1 MNDFIDIQE
10 RPSLGKLLPLSF
22 QHLFAMFGSTVL
34 VPYLLKVDPA
44 TALFM
49 NGIGTLLYLFVCKG
63 KIPAY
68 LGSSFAF
75 IAPVA
80 GVLSAGLGYEAAK
93 GAFVVFGLS
102 FVILSILVRY
112 IGTRWIDKLFP
123 PAAMGAIVA
132 IIGLELAPVAMSMS
146 GLIGNQDLGM
156 SHSQAIFISMFSLV
170 VTLLGTVVFRGFL
183 AVIPVLIG
191 VVSGYILSAIMGV
204 VDFSGV
210 EAAPWFSLPQFYG
223 MPVFDINA
231 IIMIMPAL
239 FVVFAEHVGHLV
251 VTSNIV
257 AKDLMKEPGLQR
269 SLLGDGLANILSG
282 FFGATPNTTYGEN
295 IGVLAI
301 TRCFSVWVIGGAA
314 VLAMIISFVGKVAA
328 LIHAIP
334 VPVMGGV
341 SILLFGIIAAS
352 GLRMLVERKVD
363 YTNPVN
369 MILTSVILV
378 VGLSGAELAVGPVV
392 LKGMGL
398 ATVVGMAMSIILL
411 ILQKTGVGNDQ
422 LKKQKYNSSC

>member
-75 IAPVA
+75 IAPVSAVLAA
-80 GVLSAGLGYEAAK
+80 GFGYEAAK

-102 FVILSILVRY
+102 FVILSFLVRY
-112 IGTRWIDKLFP
+112 IGIGWIDKLFS

-132 IIGLELAPVAMSMS
+132 IIGLELAPVAMGMA
-146 GLIGNQDLGM
+146 GLIGDQNLGM
-156 SHSQAIFISMFSLV
+156 SHEQAIIVSMFSLI

-191 VVSGYILSAIMGV
+191 VVAGYILSAIMGV
-204 VDFSGV
+204 VDFS
-210 EAAPWFSLPQFYG
+210 LPQFYG
-223 MPVFDINA
+223 MPEFDINA
-231 IIMIMPAL
+231 IVMLMPAL

-257 AKDLMKEPGLQR
+257 SKDLMKEPGLER

-314 VLAMIISFVGKVAA
+314 ILAMIISFVGKVAA

-334 VPVMGGV
+334 IPVMGGV

-378 VGLSGAELAVGPVV
+378 VGLSGAQLVIGPVV

-398 ATVVGMAMSIILL
+398 ATVVGMGMSIVLL
-411 ILQKTGVGNDQ
+411 ILQKTGIGNDQ
-422 LKKQKYNSSC
+422 LKKTDV

>member
-1 MNDFIDIQE
+1 MKDFIDVQE
-10 RPSLGKLLPLSF
+10 KPSWGQMLPLSF

-49 NGIGTLLYLFVCKG
+49 NGIGTLIYLFVCEG

-80 GVLSAGLGYEAAK
+80 SVLAAGLGYEAAK
-93 GAFVVFGLS
+93 GAFVVFGIS
-102 FVILSILVRY
+102 FVLLSILVRY
-112 IGTRWIDKLFP
+112 IGIKWIDVLFP

-132 IIGLELAPVAMSMS
+132 IIGLELAPVAMSMA
-146 GLIGNQDLGM
+146 GLIGDQTYGM
-156 SHSQAIFISMFSLV
+156 THSQAITLSLFSLG

-191 VVSGYILSAIMGV
+191 VVAGYVLAAFMGV

-210 EAAPWFSLPQFYG
+210 EQAAWFQFPHFYG

-257 AKDLMKEPGLQR
+257 SRDLMKEPGLQR

-282 FFGATPNTTYGEN
+282 LFGATPNTTYGEN

-301 TRCFSVWVIGGAA
+301 TRCFSVWVIGGAT
-314 VLAMIISFVGKVAA
+314 VLAMIGSFVGKFAA

-378 VGLSGAELAVGPVV
+378 VGLSGAELLIGPVV

-398 ATVVGMAMSIILL
+398 ATVVGMALSIIIL
-411 ILQKTGVGNDQ
+411 ILKKTGLGNSQ
-422 LKKQKYNSSC
+422 VK

>member
-1 MNDFIDIQE
+1 MERRIIQVDE
-10 RPSLGKLLPLSF
+10 RLPLLPTIPLSL

-34 VPYLLKVDPA
+34 VPFLLHVDPA

-49 NGIGTLLYLFVCKG
+49 NGIGTLLYLTICKWRL
-63 KIPAY
+63 PAY

-75 IAPVA
+75 ISPVLA
-80 GVLSAGLGYEAAK
+80 VCSTPGMTYGDAQGG
-93 GAFVVFGLS
+93 FIVFGLS
-102 FVILSILVRY
+102 FMVLALIVDKV
-112 IGTRWIDKLFP
+112 GTKWIDILFP

-156 SHSQAIFISMFSLV
+156 SHSQAVIISMFSLV

-191 VVSGYILSAIMGV
+191 VVSGYVLSAVMGV

-210 EAAPWFSLPQFYG
+210 EAAPWLSLPQFYG

-257 AKDLMKEPGLQR
+257 ARDLMKEPGLQR

-314 VLAMIISFVGKVAA
+314 VLAMIVSFVGKVAA

-398 ATVVGMAMSIILL
+398 ATVVGMAMSISLL

-422 LKKQKYNSSC
+422 LKKTEV